1 MNIFVLAMIYLE
13 YFTLFKLAVDLRELS
28 GTETSP
34 KFLKGM
40 TFGLLLLWLAN
51 VIYRSVTVHTDI
63 IESAT
68 GMNCAAEILLLGFM
82 MATLFLF
89 LSVRQSSIPNFIR
102 IPNWLATFTS
112 LLYLVFTLGLVVL
125 DLRATASNW
134 PIYADNGN
142 WIWFFERK
150 KTIIYSSFASSG
162 FAFIFLFFYALR
174 ISDEAIVKQL

>member
-1 MNIFVLAMIYLE
+1 MIYLE

-51 VIYRSVTVHTDI
+51 VIYRCVTVHTDI

-82 MATLFLF
+82 MAILFLF
-89 LSVRQSSIPNFIR
+89 LSVR
-102 IPNWLATFTS
+102 
-112 LLYLVFTLGLVVL
+112 
-125 DLRATASNW
+125 
-134 PIYADNGN
+134 
-142 WIWFFERK
+142 
-150 KTIIYSSFASSG
+150 
-162 FAFIFLFFYALR
+162 
-174 ISDEAIVKQL
+174 